1 MLSFSCVTVLDQNVL
16 LNFVKV
22 THSCDSCGGSSGCGY
37 MDPTNVDLV
46 GGERMVEREQMAG

>member
-1 MLSFSCVTVLDQNVL
+1 MSSFSCVTVLDQNVL

-22 THSCDSCGGSSGCGY
+22 THSYDSRGGSSGCGY
-37 MDPTNVDLV
+37 MDLTNINLV